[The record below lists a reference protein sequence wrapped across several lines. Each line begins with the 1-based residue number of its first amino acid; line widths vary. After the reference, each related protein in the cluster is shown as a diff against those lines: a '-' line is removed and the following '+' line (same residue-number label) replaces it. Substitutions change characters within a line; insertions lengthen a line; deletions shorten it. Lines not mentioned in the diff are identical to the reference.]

1 MKYKFKFDEKDYEL
15 NEENLDC
22 FFNDEE
28 NSINDVDEKK
38 IIEILNNSDKVD
50 FSKEYFNLA
59 CENCKT
65 GVEEKKKFF
74 DFLGYNFYIFTKDGN
89 YVVSNIEPEY
99 EGTTFDRLYMMGKV
113 DNSYLVTIN
122 VCRHCGEYSIEIEEF
137 EL

>member
-1 MKYKFKFDEKDYEL
+1 MEYKFKFDEKEYIL
-15 NEENLDC
+15 NEENLYC

-28 NSINDVDEKK
+28 NPINDVDEEK

-50 FSKEYFNLA
+50 FSKAYFNLA
-59 CENCKT
+59 CENCQT

-74 DFLGYNFYIFTKDGN
+74 DFLGYNFYIFTKNGE
-89 YVVSNIEPEY
+89 YVISNIDTNY
-99 EGTTFDRLYMMGKV
+99 EGLTFDRLYNLGKV

>member
-1 MKYKFKFDEKDYEL
+1 MEYKFKFDEKEYIL
-15 NEENLDC
+15 NKENLYC

-28 NSINDVDEKK
+28 NPINDVDEEK

-50 FSKEYFNLA
+50 FSKAYFNLA

-74 DFLGYNFYIFTKDGN
+74 DFLGYNFYIFTKNGEF
-89 YVVSNIEPEY
+89 VISNIDSDY
-99 EGTTFDRLYMMGKV
+99 EGLTFDKLYNLGKV

>member
-1 MKYKFKFDEKDYEL
+1 MEYKFKFDEKEYIL
-15 NEENLDC
+15 NEENLYC

-28 NSINDVDEKK
+28 NPINDVDEEK
-38 IIEILNNSDKVD
+38 IIKILNNSEKVD
-50 FSKEYFNLA
+50 FSKAYFNLA

-74 DFLGYNFYIFTKDGN
+74 DFLGYNFYIFTKNGEF
-89 YVVSNIEPEY
+89 VISNIDTDY
-99 EGTTFDRLYMMGKV
+99 EGLTFDRLYNLGKV

>member
-1 MKYKFKFDEKDYEL
+1 MEYKFKFDEKEYIL
-15 NEENLDC
+15 NKENLYC

-28 NSINDVDEKK
+28 NPINDVDEEK

-50 FSKEYFNLA
+50 FSKAYFNLA

-74 DFLGYNFYIFTKDGN
+74 DFLGYNFYIFTKNGEF
-89 YVVSNIEPEY
+89 VISNIDSDY
-99 EGTTFDRLYMMGKV
+99 EGLTFDKLYNLGKV
-113 DNSYLVTIN
+113 DNSYLVIIN

>member
-1 MKYKFKFDEKDYEL
+1 MEYKFKFDEKEYIL
-15 NEENLDC
+15 NEENLYC

-28 NSINDVDEKK
+28 NPINDVDEEK
-38 IIEILNNSDKVD
+38 IIKILNNSEKVD
-50 FSKEYFNLA
+50 FSKAYFNLA

-74 DFLGYNFYIFTKDGN
+74 DFLGYNFYIFTKNGEF
-89 YVVSNIEPEY
+89 VISNIDSDY
-99 EGTTFDRLYMMGKV
+99 EGLTFDKLYNLGKV
-113 DNSYLVTIN
+113 DNSYLVIIN

>member
-1 MKYKFKFDEKDYEL
+1 MEYKFKFDEKEYLL
-15 NEENLDC
+15 NEEKLYC

-28 NSINDVDEKK
+28 NPINDDDEEK
-38 IIEILNNSDKVD
+38 IIKILNNSEKVD
-50 FSKEYFNLA
+50 FSKAYFNLA
-59 CENCKT
+59 CENCKS

-74 DFLGYNFYIFTKDGN
+74 FFLGYNFYILTKNGEF
-89 YVVSNIEPEY
+89 VISNIDSDY
-99 EGTTFDRLYMMGKV
+99 EGLTFDKLYNLGKV

>member
-1 MKYKFKFDEKDYEL
+1 MKYEFKFDEKDYEL
-15 NEENLDC
+15 NEENLDS

-28 NSINDVDEKK
+28 NPINDVDEKK
-38 IIEILNNSDKVD
+38 IIEILNSSDKVD

-59 CENCKT
+59 CGNCKT

-89 YVVSNIEPEY
+89 YVISNIEPEY
-99 EGTTFDRLYMMGKV
+99 EGTTFDRLHMMGKV

-122 VCRHCGEYSIEIEEF
+122 VCRHCGEYSVEIEEF

>member
-1 MKYKFKFDEKDYEL
+1 MEYKFKFDEKEYIL
-15 NEENLDC
+15 NEENLYC

-28 NSINDVDEKK
+28 NPINDVDEEK
-38 IIEILNNSDKVD
+38 IIKILNNSEKVD
-50 FSKEYFNLA
+50 FSKAYFNLA

-74 DFLGYNFYIFTKDGN
+74 DFLGYNFYIFTKNGEF
-89 YVVSNIEPEY
+89 VISNIDSDY
-99 EGTTFDRLYMMGKV
+99 EGLTFDKLYNLGKV

>member
-1 MKYKFKFDEKDYEL
+1 MEYKFKFDEKEYIL
-15 NEENLDC
+15 NKENLYC

-28 NSINDVDEKK
+28 NPINDVDEEK

-50 FSKEYFNLA
+50 FSKAYFNLA

-74 DFLGYNFYIFTKDGN
+74 DFLGYNFYIFTKNGEF
-89 YVVSNIEPEY
+89 VISNIDTDY
-99 EGTTFDRLYMMGKV
+99 EGLTFDRLYNLGKV